1 MHNMMPTTID
11 PPAGARQP
19 AFGPLRQRR
28 VLRLAQHTPSWCD
41 TQPWHTVIT
50 QGDGTARL
58 REALLAHVDTDAP
71 VNTFR
76 TTRADLDEA
85 VSFVSE

>member
-1 MHNMMPTTID
+1 MTQTVD
-11 PPAGARQP
+11 REAGMA
-19 AFGPLRQRR
+19 
-28 VLRLAQHTPSWCD
+28 VLEQLMDERWTCTPSWCD